1 MYCAHPLY
9 GLTEESEAEECDG
22 RRSADPDGDL
32 AGRATSARGEDGHGC
47 GLDPRAARWARTG
60 AEERV
65 AILANP
71 RNTPGPLCALGSHL
85 IFLAAFEGRWPVA
98 HFTKGENEALLT
110 GGHTC
115 HLAAGQ
121 TWEPLPAPR
130 GQVSSVSQDG
140 AQNSQ
145 RLLCRVGLGEVPS
158 GALDGA
164 CRGKSQGA
172 AGAWPARLSAH
183 RGWKR
188 VCVCA
193 RSAPGCTRACV
204 CASGSGKFVERG
216 RDERGRPRSE

>member
-1 MYCAHPLY
+1 M
-9 GLTEESEAEECDG
+9 
-22 RRSADPDGDL
+22 
-32 AGRATSARGEDGHGC
+32 
-47 GLDPRAARWARTG
+47 RWARTG

-98 HFTKGENEALLT
+98 HFTEGENEALLT

-130 GQVSSVSQDG
+130 GQVSSMSQDG

-145 RLLCRVGLGEVPS
+145 HLLCQVGLGEVPS
-158 GALDGA
+158 GALDEA

-183 RGWKR
+183 WDWKR

-193 RSAPGCTRACV
+193 RVCMLSPWLPACV
-204 CASGSGKFVERG
+204 RVCEWVVARG